1 MSSKSIFAALSFSAG
16 CLALSG
22 TVQAAPVTFSDS
34 TSFLSAVSVPGA
46 SVGTDT
52 FDQFD
57 HGGNLNTTSLNRN
70 AGGIAYTVSSSISTL
85 WAGATSDGFLTTD
98 NMTSVMSISNFSLGI
113 TSFGL
118 NVFGSNFDSFPVT
131 GQSMRV
137 LVTDVMNN
145 VFDYLLEGTTLNSY
159 FGFIRLESGQLV
171 AQHGQPDPRLGR
183 HPIQQRANPDD
194 AGADRCCPARGGCDA
209 PPQWSAGYLEKPRPP
224 VVR

>member
-1 MSSKSIFAALSFSAG
+1 MSSKSIFAALSFSVG

-22 TVQAAPVTFSDS
+22 AVQAAPVTFSDS
-34 TSFLSAVSVPGA
+34 TSFLNAVSVPGA
-46 SVGTDT
+46 TVGTDT
-52 FDQFD
+52 FDAFN
-57 HGGNLNTTSLNRN
+57 HGGNLGTTSLNRN

-145 VFDYLLEGTTLNSY
+145 VFDYLLEGTTLNTY
-159 FGFIRLESGQLV
+159 FGFIGEYELASIAV
-171 AQHGQPDPRLGR
+171 S
-183 HPIQQRANPDD
+183 RAGSLWPSMDNLTL
-194 AGADRCCPARGGCDA
+194 A
-209 PPQWSAGYLEKPRPP
+209 SAGTPSNSVPTPMTLALIGVALLGVAATR
-224 VVR
+224 RRND